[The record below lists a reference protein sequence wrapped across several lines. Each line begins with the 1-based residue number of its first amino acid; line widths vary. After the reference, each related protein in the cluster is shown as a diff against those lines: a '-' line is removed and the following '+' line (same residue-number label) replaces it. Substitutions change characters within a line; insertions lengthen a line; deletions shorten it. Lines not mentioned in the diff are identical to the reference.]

1 MQLRAFLAGCLL
13 SLAWVLPATA
23 SSIRYVADLSGPAE
37 FPPNASPGVGSAV
50 VVFDIDQLT
59 MHVQAQF
66 SGLLGTTT
74 ASHIHCCTAIPDVG
88 TAGVATTVPTFT
100 GFPAGVSAGS
110 YDHLFDMALASSYN
124 AAFITANGGTAV
136 SAFNT
141 LLLRL
146 GEDKAYFNIHTNVFP
161 GGEIRGFLHAAP
173 EPASLAL
180 LGLGLAG
187 LALRRRAQTGAA
199 GVRPKRSCP
208 D

>member
-13 SLAWVLPATA
+13 SLAWVLPASAATL
-23 SSIRYVADLSGPAE
+23 RYVADLTGAAE
-37 FPPNASPGVGSAV
+37 APPNASPGIGSAV
-50 VVFDIDQLT
+50 VVFDLDELT

-74 ASHIHCCTAIPDVG
+74 ASHIHCCTAIPDAG
-88 TAGVATTVPTFT
+88 TVGVATTVPTFT
-100 GFPAGVSAGS
+100 GFPGGVTSGS
-110 YDHLFDMALASSYN
+110 YDHVFDMTLADSYN
-124 AAFITANGGTAV
+124 PAFITGHGGSVAL
-136 SAFNT
+136 AFDA
-141 LLLRL
+141 LLLGL
-146 GEDKAYFNIHTNVFP
+146 DEGKAYFNIHTSTFG

-187 LALRRRAQTGAA
+187 LALRRRAETRAA
-199 GVRPKRSCP
+199 GVRPRRSCL